1 MVDTLNLLAALSS
14 IASFLLGIVGVITA
28 WPAIIKWRQEA
39 KACNLYLYLRQ
50 EAGEDIYRQVWD
62 FKPGT
67 HGFKLAEILVDQKR
81 LFRREFGHYGLAP
94 LRNGN
99 SD

>member
-1 MVDTLNLLAALSS
+1 MDTLNLLATLSS

-39 KACNLYLYLRQ
+39 KAWNLYLYLRQ
-50 EAGEDIYRQVWD
+50 EAGEDIYRRAWD

-67 HGFKLAEILVDQKR
+67 EGFKLAEILVDQGR
-81 LFRREFGHYGLAP
+81 LFRREMGSYGLAS
-94 LRNGN
+94 LRNEN